1 MKNDKKVPQFR
12 HELKYL
18 IRQSEA
24 EMLKERLSLLL
35 ERDAHA
41 ANGVYLIR
49 SLYFD
54 DIWESAYEE
63 KLAGVASR
71 KKYRIR
77 IYNYSDA
84 TIRLECKR
92 KEGACIQKTSAALSR
107 EETEKILAGDYWFLA
122 KRGERICQN
131 FYRECAVRRMRPSV
145 IVDYDREP
153 FVSPYGTVRITFDSH
168 VRAGLLSNNLF
179 DEKLPVAEVLQPGW
193 LILEV
198 KFTEYLP
205 ESLRQILPIDE
216 AASISASKYTL
227 CLERKKELAASLH

>member
-1 MKNDKKVPQFR
+1 MKSDKKIPQFR
-12 HELKYL
+12 HELKFM
-18 IRQSEA
+18 IRESE
-24 EMLKERLSLLL
+24 KELLASRLSLLL
-35 ERDAHA
+35 EKDSHA
-41 ANGVYLIR
+41 KDGIYLIR

-77 IYNYSDA
+77 IYNYSDSV
-84 TIRLECKR
+84 IRLECKR
-92 KEGACIQKTSAALSR
+92 KEGAYIQKTSAVLSR
-107 EETEKILAGDYWFLA
+107 EETDRILAGEYLFLA
-122 KRGERICQN
+122 QRKEAVCQS
-131 FYRECAVRRMRPSV
+131 FYRECTVRRMRPSV
-145 IVDYDREP
+145 MVDYDREP

-168 VRAGLLSNNLF
+168 VRAGLLSDDLF
-179 DEKLPVAEVLQPGW
+179 DEKLPVTEVLQPGW

-205 ESLRQILPIDE
+205 QSIRSILPISE

-227 CLERKKELAASLH
+227 CLEKKKVLAATLR